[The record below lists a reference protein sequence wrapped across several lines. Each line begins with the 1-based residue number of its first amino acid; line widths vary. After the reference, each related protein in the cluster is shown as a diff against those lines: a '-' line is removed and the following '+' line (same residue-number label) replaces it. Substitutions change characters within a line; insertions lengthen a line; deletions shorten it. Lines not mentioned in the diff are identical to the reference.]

1 MRLGIF
7 ADIHGNL
14 EALQAVIAAYK
25 KEKIDRYIC
34 LGDVVGYGANP
45 NECCQIVSSLADK
58 TLIGNHDVACCGHFN
73 IKWFNTTAQKA
84 ILWTQQHLSEKN
96 LKWLN
101 NLPYTCQEEKVIFS
115 HGLPHKPEKF
125 YYDDDLELI
134 EDCYRE
140 LGTSPRISF
149 MGHTHRSIVFVV
161 ENKGV
166 KIRVD
171 PQFKSTLRFQNK
183 GKQYLL
189 NVGSVGQPRDGDA
202 RACYAIY
209 DTKQQVVVIKR
220 VEYNTNL
227 ACLKIIDAGLPPVLG
242 ERLLLGI

>member
-14 EALQAVIAAYK
+14 EALQAVIEAYK

-45 NECCQIVSSLADK
+45 NECCQIVFSLVDK
-58 TLIGNHDVACCGHFN
+58 IIVGNHDIASCGHFN

-84 ILWTQQHLSEKN
+84 ILWTQQHLSEEN
-96 LKWLN
+96 LKWLDS
-101 NLPYTCQEEKVIFS
+101 LPYTCQEKKVIFS

-134 EDCYRE
+134 QDCYRE
-140 LGTSPRISF
+140 LGTSSYLSF

-161 ENKGV
+161 ENKGG
-166 KIRVD
+166 KINVD
-171 PQFKSTLRFQNK
+171 PQFKSTLRLQNG

-189 NVGSVGQPRDGDA
+189 NVGSVGQPRDGDP

-209 DTKQQVVVIKR
+209 DTKQEVVVIKR
-220 VEYNTNL
+220 IEYNTNL
-227 ACLKIIDAGLPPVLG
+227 ACMKIIDSGLPPVLG